1 MKVNNKYQGDSQMGQ
16 KKIDRT
22 KAWEKDQIDI
32 EWTRR
37 TEQAL
42 IDIKAKNEA
51 KNEAKSS
58 EDKSE
63 SDGEKE
69 E

>member
-1 MKVNNKYQGDSQMGQ
+1 MGQ

-42 IDIKAKNEA
+42 IDIEAKNEA
-51 KNEAKSS
+51 KNS
-58 EDKSE
+58 EDKSKS

-69 E
+69 